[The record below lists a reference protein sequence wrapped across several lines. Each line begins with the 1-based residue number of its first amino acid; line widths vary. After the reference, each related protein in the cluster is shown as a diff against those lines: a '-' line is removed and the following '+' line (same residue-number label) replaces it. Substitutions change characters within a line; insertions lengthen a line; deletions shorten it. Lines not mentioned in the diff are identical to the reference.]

1 MVEERKE
8 ELAPSS
14 CWTTRCATTTGNY
27 YMVNEDSLARMH
39 AVRASIYDVRVLW
52 REDRGKVEEVRE
64 GV

>member
-1 MVEERKE
+1 MIEREKRR
-8 ELAPSS
+8 
-14 CWTTRCATTTGNY
+14 TCALIKLDHPVFDCDGNY